1 MSNITGMNKIIRGM
15 KKIMTFFLCVLL
27 SAIAFAQKPSKEQ
40 MEADKKRMAEAMK
53 KLNEKTSGMSPDAKR
68 GYDSLLNSMGVGQ
81 KMNNAISRVNSNQS
95 APSGKLIPV
104 KNTKAIAA
112 TPSNANMDVFVG
124 TTGTATFAAVLP
136 AAKNKAGDIYKALK
150 QKGAT
155 TDEMGNAATA
165 LWVGGRT
172 QIALSLMA
180 QVCKDDAGNTDNLN
194 NYAAMLTMM
203 GSPEMAIP
211 ILNNLNGRFKKNST
225 ILNNLGQAWFALG
238 DADKAKKYLDTTLA
252 LSAAHAQANE
262 TMCMIAESKG
272 NKTAAT
278 AAAKTA
284 FKQGYSNTRADLLK
298 NLGYTPGTGDY
309 NNFPPA
315 NKSDDLL
322 NLGPFSAMEFPKSYA
337 DMKMYEIQRRQFLA
351 EIDKLSKPLKQ
362 IADESKKATL
372 KQMEAQQKQFMN
384 VMNKSI
390 SSPGAVSQAEAL
402 AIMRVPMFSKKMNAR
417 EKLMIENLQRKKN
430 TILQKMADFRNGDGA
445 VYKTAYDATMK
456 KINER
461 WKNVGEGG
469 SENNEVL
476 CSESVKAVDTYLS
489 AFNTKYEDLYNEYLT
504 VQKQFLNEMSY
515 LSLYTTY
522 SELLP
527 AINAGLKLQWLND
540 LSFNAEVIGVSYG
553 CSNEGK
559 IRGGKLTQFKDP
571 NCTINSEFSQNL
583 GLANLGF
590 SIKLDCSGITTTVN
604 VLALGFTLNQDLD
617 HAGFGDSFKSCTVSI
632 GPKASVGGKI
642 GPLEASVNVGGGV
655 DIEIDRTGVTD
666 VIAKAG
672 AEIES
677 GFHNPGIDN
686 PGSLGT
692 AASGSAGVEGRMSLN
707 TGAGSLNGTGIFK

>member
-1 MSNITGMNKIIRGM
+1 
-15 KKIMTFFLCVLL
+15 
-27 SAIAFAQKPSKEQ
+27 
-40 MEADKKRMAEAMK
+40 
-53 KLNEKTSGMSPDAKR
+53 
-68 GYDSLLNSMGVGQ
+68 
-81 KMNNAISRVNSNQS
+81 
-95 APSGKLIPV
+95 
-104 KNTKAIAA
+104 
-112 TPSNANMDVFVG
+112 
-124 TTGTATFAAVLP
+124 
-136 AAKNKAGDIYKALK
+136 
-150 QKGAT
+150 
-155 TDEMGNAATA
+155 
-165 LWVGGRT
+165 
-172 QIALSLMA
+172 
-180 QVCKDDAGNTDNLN
+180 
-194 NYAAMLTMM
+194 MLTMM
-203 GSPEMAIP
+203 GTPEMAIP

-225 ILNNLGQAWFALG
+225 VLNNLGQAWFALG
-238 DADKAKKYLDTTLA
+238 DADKAQKYLDTTLTI
-252 LSAAHAQANE
+252 SAAHAQANE
-262 TMCMIAESKG
+262 TLCLIAEGKG

-284 FKQGYSNTRADLLK
+284 FKQGYSSTRADLLK
-298 NLGYTPGTGDY
+298 KLGYTPGAGDY

-337 DMKMYEIQRRQFLA
+337 DMKIYEMERKQFLA
-351 EIDKLSKPLKQ
+351 EIDKQSRPLKK
-362 IADESKKATL
+362 IVDESKKATI
-372 KQMEAQQKQFMN
+372 KQMEAQQKQAMEF
-384 VMNKSI
+384 VNKTLAN
-390 SSPGAVSQAEAL
+390 PGSVSQGEAL
-402 AIMRVPMFSKKMNAR
+402 AIVRVPMFSEKMNAR
-417 EKLMIENLQRKKN
+417 EKLMLENLQRKKN
-430 TILQKMADFRNGDGA
+430 TVLQKMAQFRNGDGA
-445 VYKTAYDATMK
+445 AYKKAYDATMK

-469 SENNEVL
+469 SENNEAL
-476 CSESVKAVDTYLS
+476 CSESVKAVDIYLS
-489 AFNTKYEDLYNEYLT
+489 AFNTTYEDLYNEYLT
-504 VQKQFLNEMSY
+504 VQKQLLNEMSY

-522 SELLP
+522 PELLP

-571 NCTINSEFSQNL
+571 NCTIKSEFSQNL

-590 SIKLDCSGITTTVN
+590 SIKLDCSGMTTTVN
-604 VLALGFTLNQDLD
+604 ALALGFTLNQDLD

-632 GPKASVGGKI
+632 GPKASVGGKV

-692 AASGSAGVEGRMSLN
+692 AASGSAGVEGRISLN
-707 TGAGSLNGTGIFK
+707 TGAGSVGGTGIFK